1 MEIASEFENAV
12 KNIKNVNM
20 ETLNI
25 SDGIKLELYKYYKQ
39 STIGDCNIQEPYSIY
54 YKEHAKWKAWNSIK
68 GMSIED
74 AMKEYINY
82 YKSYIYKKN

>member
-1 MEIASEFENAV
+1 MEIASEFESV
-12 KNIKNVNM
+12 VEIIKKVDM
-20 ETLNI
+20 DKLNI

-68 GMSIED
+68 GMLIED

-82 YKSYIYKKN
+82 YKNYIYVN

>member
-1 MEIASEFENAV
+1 MEIASEFESV
-12 KNIKNVNM
+12 VEIIKKVDM
-20 ETLNI
+20 DKLNI
-25 SDGIKLELYKYYKQ
+25 SDSIKLELYKYYKQ

-82 YKSYIYKKN
+82 YKNYIYVN